1 MKTYGK
7 GQRKVGKGKAQRQ
20 VATTAPE
27 ELQAHARKKG
37 AKFKPLAESLRK
49 QQSTGSEVDLFQI
62 GYRTYQMFQEGELSI
77 KEVAD
82 ELKIFFG
89 ENLNDNLIWELTHII
104 QLNEKDGSVIDFQ
117 TFQILVESQC
127 EVQQS
132 LLKNENASK

>member
-1 MKTYGK
+1 MF
-7 GQRKVGKGKAQRQ
+7 
-20 VATTAPE
+20 
-27 ELQAHARKKG
+27 H
-37 AKFKPLAESLRK
+37 
-49 QQSTGSEVDLFQI
+49 I